1 MDRGLRP
8 LRCMLTGAALEAL
21 RCDLV
26 DALAALHLVGD
37 AAEQRGDQ
45 DVRRAL
51 RLVAR
56 VLESVEERLDEG
68 DER

>member
-1 MDRGLRP
+1 M
-8 LRCMLTGAALEAL
+8 TTAALEAL
-21 RCDLV
+21 RTDLA

-37 AAEQRGDQ
+37 AAERRGDV

-56 VLESVEERLDEG
+56 VLESVEERLEQKG
-68 DER
+68 CGR